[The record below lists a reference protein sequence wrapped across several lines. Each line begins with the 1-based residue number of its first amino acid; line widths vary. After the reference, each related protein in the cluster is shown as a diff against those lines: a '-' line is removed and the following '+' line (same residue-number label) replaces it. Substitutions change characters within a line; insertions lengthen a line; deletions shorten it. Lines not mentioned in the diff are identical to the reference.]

1 LSANTDAESE
11 EPGDGQQ
18 SRRVLLPGLALMALA
33 CIALAGLAVYQV
45 RWIAPELERIQDDV
59 AQSFEVIKA
68 ARSLE
73 RTLAGAERSERNY
86 LITEDP
92 ELLNRYR
99 DFARQSPALVW
110 KLRRLAVDRP
120 EQASRIPELEKQVDA
135 ALAQMKR
142 IHEAYQRRGAD
153 GGRREL
159 RGHLDNDSMRRLSSL
174 IDDVV
179 TAEDT
184 RLAQLQT
191 RASRHEETFAAV
203 ALAAGLLAITVMALG
218 ILQLVQAFRSAR
230 QSAEARYISE
240 ARFRLFVSGVVDYA
254 VYTMDTEGR
263 VTSWNAGA
271 QRIKQYTEREILG
284 RNFARFYTA
293 EAQKAGVPRTAL
305 ETAAREGRYESEAQ
319 RVRKDGS
326 VFWAHVVLDP
336 IRDGAGRL
344 LGYVKVTRDVTE
356 QRAQKEALEQARAAL
371 AQAQKMEA
379 LGQLT
384 GGVAHD
390 FNNLLTVILG
400 SLETLEMR
408 LKAGRQDVAKFVETA
423 RRGADRAADLVAR
436 LLAFARRQP
445 LEPRPVNPNALVNGV
460 VTLMRRA
467 LSESISVETVL
478 AAGAWWVSADRS
490 QLENAVLNLV
500 LNARDA
506 MPRGGRLT
514 LETANAFLDEAYASV
529 HEDLAPGQYAMIAV
543 SDTGMG
549 MTREQVARAFEPFYT
564 TKDAG
569 QGSGLGLS
577 QVYGFVKQSHGHV
590 KLYSEPG
597 TGTVVKLY
605 LPRHEGPPP
614 EEAPAT
620 QAVERTTGVET
631 ILLVEDDED
640 VRRFAAESLGE
651 LGYRVLQAGDARAA
665 LELLGTGEA
674 VDLLVTDVGL
684 PNGVNGRQLAEAAL
698 KRKPALKVLFTSGY
712 ARNAIVHHGV
722 LDAGVQFIGKPFT
735 QSSLARRVREI
746 LDRPAVVPA

>member
-1 LSANTDAESE
+1 MSANPDEE
-11 EPGDGQQ
+11 DGEPGNGQY

-45 RWIAPELERIQDDV
+45 RWIAPELGRIQDNV
-59 AQSFEVIKA
+59 AHSFEVIKA

-73 RTLAGAERSERNY
+73 RTLSGAERSERNY

-92 ELLNRYR
+92 EQLARYR
-99 DFARQSPALVW
+99 DFSRQAPALVW
-110 KLRRLAVDRP
+110 KLRRLAIDSPNQGPRL
-120 EQASRIPELEKQVDA
+120 PELEKQVETS
-135 ALAQMKR
+135 LGHMKR
-142 IHEAYQRRGAD
+142 IYEAYQRRGAE

-159 RGHLDNDSMRRLSSL
+159 RGHLDDDSLRRLSVL

-179 TAEDT
+179 ASEDR
-184 RLAQLQT
+184 RLAELQA
-191 RASRHEETFAAV
+191 RASRHEESFAAV
-203 ALAAGLLAITVMALG
+203 ALVAGLLAITVMALG

-230 QSAEARYISE
+230 SSAEARYMSE

-271 QRIKQYTEREILG
+271 QRIKGYTEREILG

-293 EAQKAGVPRTAL
+293 EDQKAGVPRQAL
-305 ETAAREGRYESEAQ
+305 ETAARESRYESEAQ

-336 IRDGAGRL
+336 IRDSTGRL
-344 LGYVKVTRDVTE
+344 LGFVKVTRDVTE
-356 QRAQKEALEQARAAL
+356 RRAQQEALEQARSAL

-408 LKAGRQDVAKFVETA
+408 LKAGRQDVVKFVETA

-445 LEPRPVNPNALVNGV
+445 LEPRPVNPNTLVNGV

-467 LSESISVETVL
+467 LSESISIETVL

-514 LETANAFLDEAYASV
+514 LETANAFLDEAYARAN
-529 HEDLAPGQYAMIAV
+529 EDVASGQYAMVAV

-549 MTREQVARAFEPFYT
+549 MTREQAARAFEPFYT

-577 QVYGFVKQSHGHV
+577 QVYGFVKQSRGHV
-590 KLYSEPG
+590 KIYSEPG
-597 TGTVVKLY
+597 TGTTVKLY
-605 LPRHEGPPP
+605 LPRLEAPPP
-614 EEAPAT
+614 EEAPVPQPA
-620 QAVERTTGVET
+620 ERMTGVET
-631 ILLVEDDED
+631 VLLVEDDED
-640 VRRFAAESLGE
+640 VRAFAAGSLGE

-665 LELLGTGEA
+665 LDVLGAGDG
-674 VDLLVTDVGL
+674 VDLLITDVGL
-684 PNGVNGRQLAEAAL
+684 PGGVNGRQLAESARR
-698 KRKPALKVLFTSGY
+698 RKPGLRVLFTSGY

-722 LDAGVQFIGKPFT
+722 LDPGVQFIGKPFT

-746 LDRPAVVPA
+746 LDGPAG